1 MPTRACR
8 SQTSRREWLEEQEA
22 GEEGEGEE
30 GEGLPPVAAET
41 AVTSSTAKSAAACHL
56 EPSPASASDASSSGP
71 VHALE
76 HAGRGTEAA
85 RAVEASED
93 EDEIV
98 LTFWGGI
105 TAASDG
111 TDLQKALYALLN
123 VGFLLLSVVLARRVY
138 NDAVRDTL
146 ALRERRPVRWLK
158 LGGRAALPSYFEIA
172 ELAQR

>member
-93 EDEIV
+93 EDEIAAEQAAAQAQSKSATRV
-98 LTFWGGI
+98 TRTGGGSAI
-105 TAASDG
+105 VPEG
-111 TDLQKALYALLN
+111 
-123 VGFLLLSVVLARRVY
+123 
-138 NDAVRDTL
+138 
-146 ALRERRPVRWLK
+146 
-158 LGGRAALPSYFEIA
+158 
-172 ELAQR
+172 